1 MFYGVPQ
8 GLREMAELQ
17 HGVLSAAQLLGT
29 DLTRDTLKS
38 RVRLGNWQRLHR
50 GVYATFSGEPGRE
63 AVLWAA
69 VLSAGPGAMLSYST
83 AAEVAGLIDK
93 PGEVV
98 HVTIPGERRIAR
110 TPGIAIHLSARAAQA
125 QHPARL
131 PPQTRIEETI
141 LDLASA
147 ARSLDDTCGWVTRGI
162 GRRLTTA
169 PKLRAAMEARGKM
182 GWRTELAEL
191 LSPEVDG
198 VHSSL
203 EWRYYRDVE
212 RPHGLPGGGRQVR
225 SLRAG
230 HSEYRDK
237 LYEAYG
243 VALELDGRIAH
254 PGDRRWDDIRRDN
267 AAAALGII
275 TLRYGWVDVAI
286 RPCFVAAEVVLVL
299 MSRGFTGARPCS
311 PDCPVAVVIEQYR
324 RSA

>member
-1 MFYGVPQ
+1 MFYGLPADLHDLAQ
-8 GLREMAELQ
+8 RQ
-17 HGVLSAAQLLGT
+17 HGVLSSAQLAKTG
-29 DLTRDTLKS
+29 LTRNGLSS
-38 RVRLGNWQRLHR
+38 RVDAGHWQRLHR

-69 VLSAGPGAMLSYST
+69 VLSAGPGAMLSYWT
-83 AAEVAGLIDK
+83 AAEVAGLTDK
-93 PGEVV
+93 PGEIV
-98 HVTIPGERRIAR
+98 HVTIPRERRIAR
-110 TPGIAIHLSARAAQA
+110 TPGIAIHLSVRADRAL
-125 QHPARL
+125 HPARL

-141 LDLASA
+141 LDLAGA

-169 PKLRAAMEARGKM
+169 PKLLVAIDARGKM
-182 GWRTELAEL
+182 RWRTELAEL

-198 VHSSL
+198 VHSPL

-212 RPHGLPGGGRQVR
+212 RPHGLPGGDRQAR
-225 SLRAG
+225 YLRDG

-237 LYEAYG
+237 LYKAYG

-254 PGDRRWDDIRRDN
+254 PGDKRWDDIRRDN
-267 AAAALGII
+267 AAAAGGTI
-275 TLRYGWVDVAI
+275 TLRYGWVEVVI

-299 MSRGFTGARPCS
+299 MSRGFTGARACS
-311 PDCPVAVVIEQYR
+311 PGCPVATAIEQYR